1 MSPIRSKRFSV
12 LLAALVTFVLTVGFQ
27 SAFAQDVAH
36 VFSGVVK
43 SVDKGTKTFVVKTA
57 DGTEHSVKWTDKTV
71 VKGTKDAGKGVEK
84 GSVDTY
90 LGAKKGS
97 EVTVDYTE
105 KAGEKTATGVKDAG
119 KATAKAVD
127 K

>member
-1 MSPIRSKRFSV
+1 MSPIRPKRFSK
-12 LLAALVTFVLTVGFQ
+12 LLAALVAFVLAVGFQ

-57 DGTEHSVKWTDKTV
+57 DGTEHTVKWTDKTV
-71 VKGTKDAGKGVEK
+71 VKGTKDTGKGVEK

-90 LGAKKGS
+90 LGAKKGGQ
-97 EVTVDYTE
+97 VTVDYTE
-105 KAGEKTATGVKDAG
+105 KAGEKTATGIKDAG
-119 KATAKAVD
+119 KAVE
-127 K
+127 